1 MSESDP
7 SKPFIEK
14 LTPAHAVDD
23 FDCGS
28 GPLNS
33 FLHSFALTNQYA
45 GSSVTYLAMIGA
57 TIAGYYS
64 LTVGAARYDDAPE
77 RLVKGMP
84 RHPIPVMVIAR
95 LAVDR
100 RFQRRGLGSGLL
112 ADAMRRTLAASEI
125 AGMRGVIVHAKDDRA
140 AAFYERFGFTA
151 FPEKPLTLYRLLKD
165 IKARPR

>member
-1 MSESDP
+1 MSDT
-7 SKPFIEK
+7 SKPYIEK
-14 LTPAHAVDD
+14 LTPAHAVEA

-28 GPLNS
+28 APLNQ
-33 FLHSFALTNQYA
+33 FLQSFALINQYA
-45 GSSVTYLAMIGA
+45 GSSATYLAMVGTA
-57 TIAGYYS
+57 VAGYHS
-64 LTVGAARYDDAPE
+64 LTVGAASYDDAPE
-77 RLVKGMP
+77 RLSKGMP

-95 LAVDR
+95 LAVAR
-100 RFQRRGLGSGLL
+100 RFQGRGLGAGLL

-165 IKARPR
+165 IRARPR

>member
-1 MSESDP
+1 M
-7 SKPFIEK
+7 KPFIEK
-14 LTPAHAVDD
+14 LTPAHAVED

-57 TIAGYYS
+57 PMGGFYS
-64 LTVGAARYDDAPE
+64 PPGGGARYDEAPE

-84 RHPIPVMVIAR
+84 RHPIPVMVMAR

-100 RFQRRGLGSGLL
+100 RFQRRGLG
-112 ADAMRRTLAASEI
+112 
-125 AGMRGVIVHAKDDRA
+125 
-140 AAFYERFGFTA
+140 
-151 FPEKPLTLYRLLKD
+151 
-165 IKARPR
+165 